1 MFVNMYVEWYVENPY
16 SQTAICKNF
25 KSFQSNLETRDVQN
39 TVVL

>member
-16 SQTAICKNF
+16 TQTAICKNF
-25 KSFQSNLETRDVQN
+25 KSFSTLETRDVQN